1 MSVLLWV
8 GWGSVITLFTLYV
21 LLVRMEQRRGARYGV
36 THVRSW
42 CDVYLG
48 KAEQGLQSGWRH
60 FTRYVLQLHWHYW
73 IHHCYRSVLLSLQ
86 AVYGW
91 FEQRFEKNRAVAK
104 SLRAEKRRAQTSDT
118 HLGEVVA
125 HKAAT
130 TLTPAQKRA
139 LKKKSIESYE

>member
-1 MSVLLWV
+1 MSSLLWI
-8 GWGSVITLFTLYV
+8 GWGSTILLFVLYV
-21 LLVRMEQRRGARYGV
+21 VLVRAEQRRGARYGI
-36 THVRSW
+36 TRVRSW
-42 CDVYLG
+42 GDVYLG
-48 KAEQGLQSGWRH
+48 RVEHGLVSGWRH

-73 IHHCYRSVLLSLQ
+73 IHYCYRSVLLSLQ
-86 AVYGW
+86 AMYSW

-104 SLRAEKRRAQTSDT
+104 SLRAEKRRAQASDT

-125 HKAAT
+125 HKVAT